1 MDPDDGK
8 SGSYDPGMLGLVG
21 APVMHPPK
29 EGRGIDE
36 GYIVMISTP
45 DQYVIQADASRGVN
59 ENYHAWETH
68 ERVD

>member
-1 MDPDDGK
+1 
-8 SGSYDPGMLGLVG
+8 
-21 APVMHPPK
+21 MHPPK